1 MYVVTFPA
9 VIGPVFEEQAVTLPV
24 PLMDQLRVPEGA
36 AELLAPVTVA
46 VKVKGPPR
54 VGAPEG
60 TSKIVGVAGAT
71 TVEVED
77 GIPDTA
83 L

>member
-1 MYVVTFPA
+1 
-9 VIGPVFEEQAVTLPV
+9 
-24 PLMDQLRVPEGA
+24 MDQLRVPEGA

-46 VKVKGPPR
+46 VKVTKPPR
-54 VGAPEG
+54 VGAPDG
-60 TSKIVGVAGAT
+60 TSTIVGVAGET